1 MVELDQ
7 FKYTLNGYEQPLKE
21 VRDSLDLENKEQRVE
36 ELEREMEAPDFW
48 DNAERSQ
55 KMMLLL
61 FRIFRK
67 CWMSSREILNISE
80 LKHCFPENM
89 TRIMP
94 L

>member
-48 DNAERSQ
+48 DDAEVSQ
-55 KMMLLL
+55 KKM
-61 FRIFRK
+61 K
-67 CWMSSREILNISE
+67 E
-80 LKHCFPENM
+80 LKSIKDDMETYHNLVTQMEDM
-89 TRIMP
+89 ETMIEMGYEEE
-94 L
+94 